1 MINKHCHWQESLL
14 PVARQKSSWLYSD
27 GSLSFLAASDA
38 IPDKL
43 RRKSMDTGTR
53 GLPPTHLM
61 YLFRLLSDNL
71 RETPLEKPS

>member
-14 PVARQKSSWLYSD
+14 PVARQNSSWLYSD

-53 GLPPTHLM
+53 GLPPTHLI